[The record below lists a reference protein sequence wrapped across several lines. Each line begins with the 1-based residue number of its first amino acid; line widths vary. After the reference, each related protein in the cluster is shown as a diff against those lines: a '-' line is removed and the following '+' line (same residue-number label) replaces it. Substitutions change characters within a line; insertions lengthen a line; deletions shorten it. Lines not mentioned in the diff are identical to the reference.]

1 MRRLVIA
8 VIGDARIA
16 KASMK
21 WKLAESLGR
30 RLVDEGFRIVT
41 GGLGDLP
48 EAIASGARRSKR
60 YREGDLMA
68 ILPGFDPEVV
78 GMHSDIVIATGI
90 DQARNMIVANSDA
103 VVAIGGGAGTLSEI
117 AFAWSLKRLIM
128 AYRVKG
134 WSGKLAGTRIDSRQR
149 IRVGVQD
156 KIYPVNSAED
166 VLYCLRLL
174 PRYRQRHRRTVV
186 RRTDQ

>member
-48 EAIASGARRSKR
+48 EAVASGARRSKR
-60 YREGDLMA
+60 YREGDLFA

-78 GMHSDIVIATGI
+78 GMHSDIAIATGI

-149 IRVGVQD
+149 IRAGAQD
-156 KIYPVNSAED
+156 KIYPVDSAED
-166 VLYCLRLL
+166 VLHCLRLL